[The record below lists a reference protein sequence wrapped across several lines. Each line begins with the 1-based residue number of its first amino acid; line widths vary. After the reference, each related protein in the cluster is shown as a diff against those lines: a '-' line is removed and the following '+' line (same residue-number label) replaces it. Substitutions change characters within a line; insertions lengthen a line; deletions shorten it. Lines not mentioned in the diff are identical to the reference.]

1 MKKELKTI
9 WQCEDG
15 SVTAETA
22 VTLPAIIVFVL
33 FAISICY
40 IGIAKAQSIE
50 AAADAAR
57 IIAIGKSDIIAI
69 DVVNKTISNSSVSIE
84 NSGDI
89 VTVKVSKKLTI
100 MNFGVKIVD
109 AQVSCYKE
117 PM

>member
-1 MKKELKTI
+1 MCKRTKNILL
-9 WQCEDG
+9 CEDG

-22 VTLPAIIVFVL
+22 VTLPAIIFFVL
-33 FAISICY
+33 FSISICY
-40 IGIAKAQSIE
+40 IGITKAQSTE

-57 IIAIGKSDIIAI
+57 IIAIGKSDLLAI
-69 DVVNKTISNSSVSIE
+69 NTVNKTISNAKVSIT

-89 VTVKVSKKLTI
+89 VTVKVTKNLNI

-109 AQVSCYKE
+109 AEVSCYKE